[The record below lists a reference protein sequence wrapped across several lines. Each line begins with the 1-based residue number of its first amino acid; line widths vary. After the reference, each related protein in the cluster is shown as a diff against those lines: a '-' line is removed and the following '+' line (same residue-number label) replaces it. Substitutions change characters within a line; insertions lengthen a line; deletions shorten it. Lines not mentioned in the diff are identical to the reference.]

1 MRIVELP
8 TRVRG
13 HARAS
18 ARMAGWLAAAAL
30 LVAAGGV
37 GTTVHAADARREPL
51 SAFPKGLLSIRTPTG
66 RVLNFRIWVA
76 DTPARAEQGLMF
88 VRRVGDHDGMLFPFS
103 GRQPIA
109 MWMKNTYVS
118 LDMLFVDRRGRIS
131 AIAKRTK
138 PLSLDLIDA
147 PAGTR
152 AVVELRGGICERLG
166 IGVGDAVLSDAL
178 TSGT

>member
-8 TRVRG
+8 TRVHRP
-13 HARAS
+13 ARTS
-18 ARMAGWLAAAAL
+18 ALVAGWLVAAAL
-30 LVAAGGV
+30 MVVAGGV
-37 GTTVHAADARREPL
+37 ATKAHAGDARREPL
-51 SAFPKGLLSIRTPTG
+51 SAFPRSLLAVRTAGG
-66 RVLNFRIWVA
+66 RVIDFRIWIA
-76 DTPARAEQGLMF
+76 DTAGRAEQGLMF
-88 VRRVGDHDGMLFPFS
+88 VRQLDAHDGMLFPFS

-109 MWMKNTYVS
+109 MWMKNTYLS

-131 AIAKRTK
+131 AVAKRTK

-152 AVVELRGGICERLG
+152 AVVELRGGICDRLG